1 MFALCENNDRSSGS
15 PHHHFLKGILN
26 NMELNKWCYTE
37 LVNLV
42 LLAENTKKD
51 MYKTY
56 QNTSQQIFIEQYHLE
71 KKA

>member
-1 MFALCENNDRSSGS
+1 
-15 PHHHFLKGILN
+15 
-26 NMELNKWCYTE
+26 MELNKWCYTE